1 MLLGLEIGGSK
12 LQAALGDSNGT
23 VLERERHTVPDGA
36 DAHTILAWFDEA
48 LPPLIARAKA
58 QSATLNTIG
67 IGFGGPV
74 DSATG
79 TVLRSH
85 QVSGWDEFPL
95 RQWFEERFSLP
106 VHVHNDSN
114 AAGWAEYVLGAGRG
128 TQQFCYMNIGSGIG
142 GALVINGRLHNGQ
155 GMGAAEI
162 GHTYIPDPF
171 SPNLG
176 AVAKL
181 EDRCSGWSIERHLRN
196 QAQIDP
202 ASDLFRLCGG
212 DRTTLTCAHL
222 GEAARSGDVT
232 ATRVIWQFADSISV
246 ALANVLALIHPE
258 RIAIGGGVGLL
269 GEVPLTPI
277 RERLAELAFG
287 PYTNRYEVVAC
298 ELGEDVVLSGALL
311 LAHEAGQF
319 E

>member
-23 VLERERHTVPDGA
+23 VLEHARHTVPDGA
-36 DAHTILAWFDEA
+36 DANTILAWFEES
-48 LPPLIARAKA
+48 LPTLIACAQA
-58 QSATLNTIG
+58 QSATLTSIG

-85 QVSGWDEFPL
+85 QVSGWDEYPL
-95 RQWFEERFSLP
+95 RQWFEKRFNLP

-128 TQQFCYMNIGSGIG
+128 TRQFCYMNIGSGIG
-142 GALVINGRLHNGQ
+142 GALVIDGRLHNGQ

-162 GHTYIPDPF
+162 GHTYIPDP
-171 SPNLG
+171 LAHEVG

-181 EDRCSGWSIERHLRN
+181 EDRCSGWSIERYLRN
-196 QAQIDP
+196 QAPIDP
-202 ASDLFRLCGG
+202 ASELFRRCGG
-212 DRTTLTCAHL
+212 DRNTLTCAHL
-222 GEAARSGDVT
+222 GEAARAGDET
-232 ATRVIWQFADSISV
+232 ATRILRRFADSISV

-269 GEVPLTPI
+269 GEVLLTPI
-277 RERLAELAFG
+277 RERLAELAFA
-287 PYTNRYEVVAC
+287 PYADRYAVVAC
-298 ELGEDVVLSGALL
+298 ELGENVVLSGALL
-311 LAHEAGQF
+311 LAGAADQLE
-319 E
+319 